1 MPRVVAKLCKTNL
14 TFFRKCLDYQAAG
27 APRLVDST
35 RFHTIGVSAK
45 IRNNPNGPGVTSRSR
60 FSHHVAL

>member
-1 MPRVVAKLCKTNL
+1 MPRVVTKFRETNVRS
-14 TFFRKCLDYQAAG
+14 FRKCLDYEAAS